1 MNDQQKYLKL
11 LAKQFPT
18 IEQTASEIINLEAIL
33 NLPKGTEH
41 FISDVHGEY
50 DAFQHVLRNGSGNV
64 KQKIKVLFK
73 GTLNQ
78 QEMKQLATLIYY
90 PEEKTAR
97 TISQLQSKAEI
108 ELWYQKT
115 LIQLIELCEFVAS
128 KYTRSK
134 VRKAMPQEFSYIIEE
149 LLFKSSTISDK
160 EDYYQEIIAT
170 IILLEQ
176 GTEFIAAMSYLI
188 QRLVVDH
195 LHVVGDIYDR
205 GPFPDKII
213 DTLMNYHSV
222 DIQWG
227 NHDILW
233 MGAAS
238 GSAVSLANVIR
249 ICARYDNLAILEEGY
264 GISLRPLL
272 TFSDMTYADDS
283 NNWFK
288 PKMNM
293 KNQEYSAEE
302 IRQITKM
309 HQAIA
314 IIQFKLEGAI
324 IERHPEFD
332 MDSRLVLSRIDYSAG
347 TINLNGRKYPL
358 KHHYFPT
365 INPKN
370 PYQLTCEEEKL
381 IQKLVTAFKSSER
394 LQKHIAFLFQK
405 GNMYLTYN
413 NNLLLH
419 GCLPLNPDGSF
430 MQMQISGNS
439 YSGKGLLD
447 QFERELRLAYHK
459 KDGTKEVHL
468 DMLWYLWTG
477 AVSPLF
483 GKNQMTTFER
493 YFVEDEETHIEK
505 KNAYYHLRNNSEI
518 CKNILRE
525 FEVDP
530 EIGHIINGHTP
541 VKEKIGE
548 SPIKADGKLIVI
560 DGGFSKAYQ
569 KTTGLAGYT
578 LLYNSYGMELASHQ
592 PYSSKKEA
600 IENEQDIVSTIRV
613 IDRELKRK
621 KVRET
626 DNGKELKKQ
635 LIDLKALLNA
645 YRAGEIFEER

>member
-73 GTLNQ
+73 GRLNQ

-222 DIQWG
+222 DI
-227 NHDILW
+227 
-233 MGAAS
+233 
-238 GSAVSLANVIR
+238 
-249 ICARYDNLAILEEGY
+249 
-264 GISLRPLL
+264 
-272 TFSDMTYADDS
+272 
-283 NNWFK
+283 
-288 PKMNM
+288 
-293 KNQEYSAEE
+293 
-302 IRQITKM
+302 
-309 HQAIA
+309 
-314 IIQFKLEGAI
+314 
-324 IERHPEFD
+324 
-332 MDSRLVLSRIDYSAG
+332 
-347 TINLNGRKYPL
+347 
-358 KHHYFPT
+358 
-365 INPKN
+365 
-370 PYQLTCEEEKL
+370 
-381 IQKLVTAFKSSER
+381 
-394 LQKHIAFLFQK
+394 
-405 GNMYLTYN
+405 
-413 NNLLLH
+413 
-419 GCLPLNPDGSF
+419 
-430 MQMQISGNS
+430 
-439 YSGKGLLD
+439 
-447 QFERELRLAYHK
+447 
-459 KDGTKEVHL
+459 
-468 DMLWYLWTG
+468 
-477 AVSPLF
+477 
-483 GKNQMTTFER
+483 
-493 YFVEDEETHIEK
+493 
-505 KNAYYHLRNNSEI
+505 
-518 CKNILRE
+518 
-525 FEVDP
+525 
-530 EIGHIINGHTP
+530 
-541 VKEKIGE
+541 
-548 SPIKADGKLIVI
+548 
-560 DGGFSKAYQ
+560 
-569 KTTGLAGYT
+569 
-578 LLYNSYGMELASHQ
+578 
-592 PYSSKKEA
+592 
-600 IENEQDIVSTIRV
+600 
-613 IDRELKRK
+613 
-621 KVRET
+621 
-626 DNGKELKKQ
+626 
-635 LIDLKALLNA
+635 
-645 YRAGEIFEER
+645 